1 MNNFLTF
8 KTFISSDILIFF
20 YYIGAVLIPILLWQS
35 RVYLKDRFKIIQLI
49 NEQIVKIFSSLSNKE
64 QSYARLFI
72 LFAFISMEI
81 IWRMMFEVMIA
92 YFDMRDYLQQIAG

>member
-20 YYIGAVLIPILLWQS
+20 YYIGAVLIPVLLWQS

-64 QSYARLFI
+64 QSYAKLFI

>member
-64 QSYARLFI
+64 QSYAKLFI

>member
-35 RVYLKDRFKIIQLI
+35 RVYLKDRFKIIQLV

-64 QSYARLFI
+64 QSYAKLFI

-92 YFDMRDYLQQIAG
+92 YFDMRDYLGQIAG